1 MSEPAPTMT
10 PALNARR
17 SLLLLVL
24 LGLIWGSA
32 YPVIRYGIVEGASP
46 ILFAATRY
54 AITAGAIAS
63 IAAAARL
70 ARPSLASVGF
80 SALAGLP
87 IVGFY
92 GLLLYVGEQTT
103 SGGLSSILIAVTPL
117 LTVLLALPV
126 LPGEPLHRLGL
137 AGLFVGFVGVFVLVV
152 PPPGVTLASS
162 VWGPVEVL
170 GAAASFAIGSVL
182 LRARR
187 PEGETLWGV
196 SVQFAV
202 ATGLLFA
209 LDPLVEPHGALP
221 LSHGVLLALA
231 YLVLLPSVAGYA
243 LYFYLH
249 HHIGPGQANV
259 VAYVNPVAG
268 VSIGTLVFAEPF
280 SWWEIVGFALVV
292 VGLTLVTGVVRSR
305 APPAASP
312 GVEERAA
319 ARSESRPA
327 RGEGG

>member
-1 MSEPAPTMT
+1 MSEPIPTVT
-10 PALNARR
+10 PTLSARR
-17 SLLLLVL
+17 SMLLLVI

-46 ILFAATRY
+46 IAFAAVRY

-63 IAAAARL
+63 IAAATRL
-70 ARPSLASVGF
+70 PRPNLASVGF

-117 LTVLLALPV
+117 FTVLLALPV
-126 LPGEPLHRLGL
+126 LPGESLHRLGFVGL
-137 AGLFVGFVGVFVLVV
+137 AVGFVGVFVLVV

-170 GAAASFAIGSVL
+170 GASASFAIGSVL

-202 ATGLLFA
+202 ATALLFG
-209 LDPLVEPHGALP
+209 LDPLLEPHSALP
-221 LSHGVLLALA
+221 LSHGVLLSLA

-249 HHIGPGQANV
+249 HHVGPGQANV
-259 VAYVNPVAG
+259 VAYVNPVAA
-268 VSIGTLVFAEPF
+268 VSIGTLVFGEPF
-280 SWWEIVGFALVV
+280 SWWELVGFALVV

-305 APPAASP
+305 RSSAAS
-312 GVEERAA
+312 
-319 ARSESRPA
+319 SRPEEPDA
-327 RGEGG
+327 SHSEPRPTREEEG